1 MGRLLPPIPYPE
13 RQLFENIV
21 RTKQYVTFFFCSV
34 SSSFVQFRLAASSSE
49 IAGRKLDAG
58 KDYIYY
64 KPNPGYFAN
73 ICFAQGIQFFF
84 GFIHPIGSLDKYGK
98 IERYRSA
105 SQAPIVVGFDCFM
118 PIFSI

>member
-1 MGRLLPPIPYPE
+1 MRAGDDG
-13 RQLFENIV
+13 NIRCGIGEAV
-21 RTKQYVTFFFCSV
+21 DGVCYQC
-34 SSSFVQFRLAASSSE
+34 LASSE

-73 ICFAQGIQFFF
+73 IGFAQRIQFFF

-98 IERYRSA
+98 IERYRIAGQA
-105 SQAPIVVGFDCFM
+105 SIVVGFDCFM